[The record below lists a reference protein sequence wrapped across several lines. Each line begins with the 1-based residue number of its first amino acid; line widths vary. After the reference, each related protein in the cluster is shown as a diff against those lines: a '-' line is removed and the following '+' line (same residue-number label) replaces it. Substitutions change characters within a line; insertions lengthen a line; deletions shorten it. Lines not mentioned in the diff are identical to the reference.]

1 MTTVTTEYHL
11 KRIGLGDILNG
22 LGNAGPEDLEKVL
35 QNAKVKIVF
44 EFNADGANTN
54 TGAGAA
60 HTDGEIMAMFPDAL
74 DNNPS
79 AQYFLDR
86 MLRGYKALCFAL
98 QKGGYSVSDKNVA
111 MILTQ
116 ADVMENVPRWAGISD
131 TQEGGALDVF
141 LSEIRA
147 TTDAG
152 FRVSE
157 DGLKSCFGPLSVRL
171 MQRQ

>member
-1 MTTVTTEYHL
+1 MATVTTEYHL
-11 KRIGLGDILNG
+11 KRVGLGE
-22 LGNAGPEDLEKVL
+22 AGPEGLENVL

-44 EFNADGANTN
+44 EFNTDGANTN
-54 TGAGAA
+54 AGAGAA
-60 HTDGEIMAMFPDAL
+60 HTDGEIVAMFSDVSA
-74 DNNPS
+74 NNPS

-98 QKGGYSVSDKNVA
+98 QKGGYSVADKNVA

-131 TQEGGALDVF
+131 TQEGCALDVF

-157 DGLKSCFGPLSVRL
+157 DALKSCFGPLPVRL